1 MKLKVWM
8 MMLCLPVLISGCASV
23 TVNGYCDI
31 AKPHYFADEEVTS
44 WLLRKDP
51 QLLTDTIVHN
61 EQYERLCDA
70 S

>member
-1 MKLKVWM
+1 
-8 MMLCLPVLISGCASV
+8 V